1 MNNINDIIFKGRLRS
16 IQNTVSSI
24 NELNI
29 LIKEYLPSPL
39 NNQYFVANIREN
51 IVVIGAI
58 DASKLQV
65 AKNSYFEILEL
76 FQKKQKNI
84 SALKFTVII

>member
-39 NNQYFVANIREN
+39 NNQCFVANIREN